1 MSQDVIDLFHPEEL
15 ELMICGSKII
25 DFHDL
30 EIATRYVDG
39 YTSSSP
45 IISWFWE
52 VIHNDMNDKQ
62 RIHFLKFAT
71 GSDRVPVN
79 GLSSLDFFISRHGPD
94 TDRLPS
100 AQTCFNHLLLPEYSS
115 KEKLRNKML
124 IAIQYAEGFGMY
136 WLTKLCSVKT
146 LS

>member
-1 MSQDVIDLFHPEEL
+1 MSPDVIELFQPEEL

-30 EIATRYVDG
+30 EVATRYVDG
-39 YTSSSP
+39 YTGSSP
-45 IISWFWE
+45 IVSWFWE
-52 VIHNDMNDKQ
+52 IVHNDMTDKQ
-62 RIHFLKFAT
+62 RKQFLQFAT
-71 GSDRVPVN
+71 GSDRSPVN

-115 KEKLRNKML
+115 KEKLRNKL
-124 IAIQYAEGFGMY
+124 LVAIQYSEGFGMY
-136 WLTKLCSVKT
+136 
-146 LS
+146 